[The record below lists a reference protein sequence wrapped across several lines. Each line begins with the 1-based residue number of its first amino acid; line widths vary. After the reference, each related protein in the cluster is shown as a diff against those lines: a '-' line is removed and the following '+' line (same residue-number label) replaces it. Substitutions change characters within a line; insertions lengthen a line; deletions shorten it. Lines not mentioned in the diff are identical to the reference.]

1 MSVHNKVV
9 TFIERFKKNA
19 GSDYS
24 LALEDAFLNGNCYW
38 FAQILMKRFRS
49 LNPILCYLQIE
60 GHFVVKLENRYYDIA
75 GEKILEEKPYVW
87 EELLNEEPNLAQRIY
102 RNCALLEN

>member
-38 FAQILMKRFRS
+38 FAQILMKRFHS
-49 LNPILCYLQIE
+49 LNPTLCYLQIE
-60 GHFVVKLENRYYDIA
+60 GHFVVKFENRYYDIT
-75 GEKILEEKPYVW
+75 GEKILEEQPYVW
-87 EELLNEEPNLAQRIY
+87 AELQKAEPNLTKRIY